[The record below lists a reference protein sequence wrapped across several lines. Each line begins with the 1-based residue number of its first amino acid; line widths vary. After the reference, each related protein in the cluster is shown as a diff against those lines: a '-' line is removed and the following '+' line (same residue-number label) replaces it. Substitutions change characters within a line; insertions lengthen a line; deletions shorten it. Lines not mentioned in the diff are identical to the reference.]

1 MTLKLD
7 FLTQPRGAALL
18 RQMVSNRREAEE
30 VEARQTLL
38 QVESRFTETLG
49 TSQQC
54 CRCVKLTVQ
63 PTCSI
68 CTIRQRST
76 S

>member
-1 MTLKLD
+1 M
-7 FLTQPRGAALL
+7 
-18 RQMVSNRREAEE
+18 SNRREAEE

-63 PTCSI
+63 ITDLLDLHN
-68 CTIRQRST
+68 QAAQH
-76 S
+76 